1 MTKTCAI
8 IGCSPMCFPWG
19 FDEEDEGCA
28 ALKLILINQISKLR
42 GEGCTRFAVSV
53 DCGVGLYAAEILHG
67 LKESDEEL
75 KTICYV
81 PYEEQAT
88 KWTPELRD
96 RYFNALSTCTE
107 VVNVSFEKTVG
118 CEFKAHLA
126 ATKDA
131 DTVIAVYDPDDPSCE
146 REAAAATVAEM
157 LNKQI
162 LTFDPKAI
170 RLQYWVNNMGYIYFL
185 LPINAEKRECFTLFG
200 I

>member
-42 GEGCTRFAVSV
+42 GEGCTRFTVSM
-53 DCGVGLYAAEILHG
+53 DCGVGLYAAEILQG
-67 LKESDEEL
+67 LKGSEEEL
-75 KTICYV
+75 ETICYV

-96 RYFNALSTCTE
+96 RYFNALAACTE
-107 VVNVSFEKTVG
+107 VVNAAYEKTVG
-118 CEFKAHLA
+118 CEFKAYLEA
-126 ATKDA
+126 INEA
-131 DTVIAVYDPDDPSCE
+131 DTVIVVYDPDDPRCE
-146 REAAAATVAEM
+146 REAAAAAVAEM

-162 LTFDPKAI
+162 LTLVPKAT
-170 RLQYWVNNMGYIYFL
+170 RLQ
-185 LPINAEKRECFTLFG
+185 
-200 I
+200 

>member
-42 GEGCTRFAVSV
+42 GEGCTRFHISM
-53 DCGVGLYAAEILHG
+53 DCGVGLYAAEILQG
-67 LKESDEEL
+67 LKGSEEEL
-75 KTICYV
+75 ETICYI

-96 RYFNALSTCTE
+96 RYFNALAACTE
-107 VVNVSFEKTVG
+107 IVNVAYEKTVD

-126 ATKDA
+126 AINEA
-131 DTVIAVYDPDDPSCE
+131 DTLIAVYDPDDPRCE
-146 REAAAATVAEM
+146 REAAAVAVAKMLDRQVFTV
-157 LNKQI
+157 
-162 LTFDPKAI
+162 DPKAI
-170 RLQYWVNNMGYIYFL
+170 RIF
-185 LPINAEKRECFTLFG
+185 
-200 I
+200 

>member
-42 GEGCTRFAVSV
+42 GEGCTRFAVSM

-67 LKESDEEL
+67 LKESDDALE
-75 KTICYV
+75 TNCYV

-96 RYFNALSTCTE
+96 RYFNALVACTE
-107 VVNVSFEKTVG
+107 VVNVAYEKTIG
-118 CEFKAHLA
+118 CEFKAHLEA
-126 ATKDA
+126 IKDA
-131 DTVIAVYDPDDPSCE
+131 DAVIAVYDPDNPRCE
-146 REAAAATVAEM
+146 REAAAMTVAEM

-162 LTFDPKAI
+162 FMLDSK
-170 RLQYWVNNMGYIYFL
+170 
-185 LPINAEKRECFTLFG
+185 TLRSL
-200 I
+200 

>member
-42 GEGCTRFAVSV
+42 GEGCTRFAVSM

-67 LKESDEEL
+67 LKESDGALE
-75 KTICYV
+75 TICYV

-96 RYFNALSTCTE
+96 RYFNALAACTE
-107 VVNVSFEKTVG
+107 IVNVAYEKTVD

-126 ATKDA
+126 AINEA
-131 DTVIAVYDPDDPSCE
+131 DTLIAVYDPDNPRCE
-146 REAAAATVAEM
+146 REAADVAVAEM
-157 LNKQI
+157 LNRQGFTI
-162 LTFDPKAI
+162 DPKAI
-170 RLQYWVNNMGYIYFL
+170 N
-185 LPINAEKRECFTLFG
+185 LF
-200 I
+200 